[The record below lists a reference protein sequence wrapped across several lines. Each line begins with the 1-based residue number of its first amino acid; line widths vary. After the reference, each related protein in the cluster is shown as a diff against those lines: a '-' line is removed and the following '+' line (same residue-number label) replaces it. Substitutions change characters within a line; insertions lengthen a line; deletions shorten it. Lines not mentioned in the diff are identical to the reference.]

1 VFAARAPTRFAR
13 TFLVADIV
21 SRMTIHWPEQFQ
33 PGRAPVHVR
42 NVRESHASAS
52 AIWAWLVRA
61 KRWPEW
67 YPNSNRVRIEGG
79 AEDLSAGATFE
90 WNTFGVR
97 LASRVEEF
105 VPESRIAWTAR
116 GTGVL
121 AYHAWLIEP
130 RSSGATILTEETQ
143 YGWLAR
149 LGHFLMPHR
158 MHAGH
163 DLWLEELHRMAS
175 NGLPAPPA

>member
-1 VFAARAPTRFAR
+1 
-13 TFLVADIV
+13 
-21 SRMTIHWPEQFQ
+21 MTIHWPEQFQ

-42 NVRESHASAS
+42 NVRESHASPS

-61 KRWPEW
+61 ARWPEW
-67 YPNSNRVRIEGG
+67 YPNSNRVRIQGG

-90 WNTFGVR
+90 WSTFGVR

-116 GTGVL
+116 SAGVL

-163 DLWLEELHRMAS
+163 DLWLEELDRMAS
-175 NGLPAPPA
+175 QGPPAPRA

>member
-1 VFAARAPTRFAR
+1 MT
-13 TFLVADIV
+13 
-21 SRMTIHWPEQFQ
+21 TIHWPERFH

-42 NVRESHASAS
+42 NVRQSHASPS

-67 YPNSNRVRIEGG
+67 YANSRRVRIDGDVE
-79 AEDLSAGATFE
+79 ELSAGAEFR
-90 WNTFGVR
+90 WSTFGVR
-97 LASRVEEF
+97 LVSRVEEF
-105 VPESRIAWTAR
+105 VPKSRIAWTAR
-116 GTGVL
+116 GIGVL

-143 YGWLAR
+143 YGGLAR
-149 LGHFLMPHR
+149 LGHLLMPNR

-163 DLWLEELHRMAS
+163 DLWLERLDRAATM
-175 NGLPAPPA
+175 GPPADE